1 MTNRALS
8 FDSRADSFFN
18 GHPGYPEE
26 LVDEILKYSGFP
38 KGGRMLE
45 IGAGSGQATLPF
57 AKRGIGITAVEPG
70 QNMVDLARP
79 LFAGQTHVDFIV
91 NTFDQWPLEKEAYDL
106 IISARALHWVHPKL
120 RFSKTAD
127 ALRDQGCLA
136 TFRNVQLPGNQPL
149 DLEIQ
154 KLIQRYRPMPKIRPA
169 TEMEIQFMKTK
180 HFGPVEKKIIQWE
193 VVRDAFSYVEAQ
205 KVRLE
210 YHKLPEH
217 QRAELF
223 SAMHQA
229 ILGHGGVITQKY
241 ETVLFIGRKRKGSS
255 WLQRLLY
262 PRPLKEGQMKDWA

>member
-8 FDSRADSFFN
+8 FDSRADSFFK
-18 GHPGYPEE
+18 GHPGYPDE
-26 LVDEILKYSGFP
+26 LVNEILKYSGFP

-57 AKRGIGITAVEPG
+57 AKRGIRITAVEPG

-79 LFAGQTHVDFIV
+79 LFADHTQVDFIV
-91 NTFDQWPLEKEAYDL
+91 DTFDRWPLEKKAYDL

-127 ALRDQGCLA
+127 ALQDHGCLA
-136 TFRNVQLPGNQPL
+136 TFRNVQVQGDQPL
-149 DLEIQ
+149 DLEIR

-169 TEMEIQFMKTK
+169 TEMEIQFMDTK
-180 HFGPVEKKIIQWE
+180 HFGPVEKKIFQWE
-193 VVRDAFSYVEAQ
+193 LVRDVTSYVEAQ

-223 SAMHQA
+223 SAMHQT
-229 ILGHGGVITQKY
+229 ILDHGGVITQKY

-255 WLQRLLY
+255 LLQRFFY
-262 PRPLKEGQMKDWA
+262 PRPFKDGEMKDWA